1 MVAVRTSET
10 LNSRNADDASSNT
23 SGKARTTTAQ
33 HQPLADAEPPGVQA
47 TTPGDQEGRP
57 SDLRARANELTENDE
72 DPSMQ
77 KGPKRTEFHSVELDA
92 STVVQNRAPMRTIG
106 DAAQTMVQSI
116 ASATKMA
123 KQSLWGPPPLL
134 WQAEEAAEGDEMLVR
149 KLEEQLNA
157 VKQRLSLAG
166 STTSG
171 GSAEGRIPSTQRR
184 ASIGASEDEHAG
196 AEQAI
201 QAQEI
206 STMGR
211 ASSMNSPPP
220 PPDDGEAEWLR
231 EKTQRDIQRELNR
244 VQRERDEQA
253 AHIARMEHEHRL
265 QMELAMQQASAQLR
279 EHILEQKMLTMQAEL
294 RLMQARS
301 DDFHAAR
308 ASAERDE
315 EKRREESEMRRL
327 ERADEWKVKELY
339 SEQLTRCPIDKA
351 ASFLE
356 TWMIGLA
363 AASTGVCPEAAELIN
378 HVISSDGTMFTRMGD
393 PKYAKADM
401 WLARQIIGCVKT
413 DSDSAK
419 VFHLET
425 SANLSLRSSGIRLLQ
440 DLRVRTKAS
449 STLSEHA
456 AEMRFKSTIYFKGA
470 MTLDQVK
477 LGAATFKADFEA
489 RSEQYAKSHYLLMQ
503 ALLDELPPA
512 LQPGQSNVVKEEKI
526 KLERTHEK
534 QKVGKAELPTWD
546 EFLIDIA
553 IMLKDVTG
561 QKTKTAA
568 PKEINNAEK
577 NKGSYKGALT
587 GKGKG
592 GRTNTTP
599 GNTGKGKGKG
609 AGKGADKTLKCN
621 VCNKTDVTT
630 KACGCA
636 PCNKCQLRYCTGAP
650 GATKVTGLGCAQEM
664 SAFPAYNDYVQA
676 GGKLPG
682 FLYEKARKKWHKKWN
697 IPYEASA
704 AEQDTEASSECD
716 GGWTCEEIDAS
727 VCELEH
733 EYGSDEYELSDE
745 DDEEEDLEASM
756 LEDLEMS
763 TVTHDIFAA
772 VTKGHPELLALREQ
786 MTIDETNTPRLNG
799 YVTFLIDGGAN
810 TPIFQSPAILA
821 TAKMTGSKHKSIS
834 TAKGGDSLRL
844 EGEATVTL
852 YVKGSKGQHEKIE
865 VKGHC
870 ASKAR
875 RNIIFEEL
883 FEKMG
888 AANGLRRNACGERT
902 WDITFES
909 GAKWLVLMCNDL
921 LFGFASLTEPL
932 VDDEVNELEETEIN
946 EAEVPAIVWAA
957 RLATGADGIEATQ
970 LAVRNMKMPKLTK
983 LNKHV
988 IDHDQHR
995 QEQIAKRK
1003 PMNAV
1008 RDPVDRSYEQGS
1020 VFIVDTFTFPGRDQV
1035 KQIAGRTGAQP
1046 PTAMFHAW
1054 DDAGSDFGYAR
1065 AVATHN
1071 IDDTIEFLSHV
1082 KVTETNLGHTIK
1094 KIKMDRAP
1102 EVDNEEL
1109 KRRVETE
1116 LGIKLFI
1123 APSGEHAGIHRAEA
1137 HMDPLSRATEAMLQ
1151 RAKGNLPGDLRQYAA
1166 LARKYAVWISDR
1178 RPPKKGAPSRLQK
1191 HCGRIPDFG
1200 DKNGMTP
1207 LVFGCKVVRLKDEN
1221 ERIGWKGVG
1230 NRAITGYFVGIEH
1243 TSYLVYNAV
1252 TRKVTKEPF
1261 VWAIDELELARGGL
1275 AAGAMLHDAEVQC
1288 EIITGAPL
1296 TLMPST
1302 APVKAPPKPPPKQAD
1317 VPVGATVEVYWQGD
1331 KDSKELDGWYKGK
1344 VTSIQ
1349 TLSDGQL
1356 RHTIT
1361 YEGWSGE
1368 YPGHD
1373 LVNGKE
1379 WHRLDIATNG
1389 VRALGDVTN
1398 KDAVKK
1404 TALSDVTNKDA
1415 QTKEQ
1420 PKAPPVTDKDGWTE
1434 VPKRKS
1440 ALKAEAPPTRTTR
1453 HSKLTTVAEVA
1464 LAALEFVTVDSE
1476 MTQSIIEVLMGD
1488 NAPPMQMG
1496 DAPETILARVVDT
1509 PFTGWTESF
1518 ENPKAEASMLEY
1530 TTEKGARVKMYE
1542 IMSTAIEYTTDAG
1555 EKAIIDQPKGYKQVM
1570 MSVDRDKWIEAHR
1583 KAFEAL
1589 KAVRGNQMIRRDE
1602 AEEAGPVFECVTTNV
1617 VKTDPG
1623 TNKLIKLSAR
1633 HSLDGGP
1640 RGKEILRKKG
1650 IVSTTPTSSTT
1661 MDEVVMK
1668 MLLSHA
1674 AANKRFLTKA
1684 DVTQAYT
1691 NATTSRGR
1699 RFLRCPTTC
1708 KEYDED
1714 GTELVLEL
1722 GPPLF
1727 GEPEAGHEWQM
1738 TLETDL
1744 RTFGW
1749 KQCENVG
1756 CLWRF
1761 QTADDDALLGTIVDD
1776 LLISCAKSY
1785 GIANKCI
1792 QYLKGKY
1799 IGVSFEHE
1807 PKSFAGYKITR
1818 SVDGTVINISM
1829 PELIEAKMK
1838 ELCPELVGAKA
1849 RKEFKALHA
1858 GGDKL
1863 QKLADG
1869 MVMEAPRADG
1879 KRTKH
1884 CMLVMSLTGCIR
1896 YFLRASAGELNVI
1909 AHRLS
1914 SIMARAPP
1922 EAVTVAQAAMIM
1934 AYEQRER
1941 GITYSAHDHHPKSE
1955 ESKTSSL
1962 EVSFATGV
1970 PREPGIH
1977 AVADCSWG
1985 DRNLYGCIIMMNY
1998 GAIVCETKKMGPV
2011 NSSAE
2016 GEGITTSKCAEL
2028 VIPVQEAARA
2038 MGIALEGPTI
2048 IRSDNAANVR
2058 VANDP
2063 NAAIRLKHALR
2074 RFATLQG
2081 RVAAGE
2087 VKNKIV
2093 HVPDKFNAADFLTK
2107 WVSAKK
2113 VKESVAYTS
2122 NEVAKPKGPSSTE
2135 TNAFEVEMTAVT
2147 NLFGLEVSALELFE
2161 PETTHAD
2168 PKYFAARLFTTDE
2181 VDVDPAPFTQRRN
2194 ERDEIPL
2201 MSNVF
2206 MPSGIYS
2213 VYRSEPAA
2221 EIPVDFAAF
2230 ARDRDALAQRL
2241 AESTND
2247 PFCRFANGTIHLYLG
2262 RPKIDAPEDDAVEPR
2277 DEVSTGMHVRAAIA
2291 AIEVRDA
2298 ANTAST
2304 SNRPKRPAAKDTDA
2318 PGWGGY
2324 EAMTEKD
2331 EKDVAADL
2339 AEARREL
2346 IESRKRF
2353 KRMYVDTGWGH
2364 EEVERDDGA
2373 GDIADAYMYY
2383 DEMVAER
2390 KARKDYDEMVAERKA
2405 QGREVEG
2412 RYRQH
2417 FQSNHEGLVPS
2428 DDECERYDPED
2439 HDEQCDEY
2447 GDQSGDPEITFN
2459 ACKEDG

>member
-1 MVAVRTSET
+1 
-10 LNSRNADDASSNT
+10 
-23 SGKARTTTAQ
+23 
-33 HQPLADAEPPGVQA
+33 
-47 TTPGDQEGRP
+47 
-57 SDLRARANELTENDE
+57 
-72 DPSMQ
+72 MQ

-211 ASSMNSPPP
+211 TSSMNSPPP
-220 PPDDGEAEWLR
+220 PPDDDEAEWLR
-231 EKTQRDIQRELNR
+231 EKTQRDIQRELHR

-253 AHIARMEHEHRL
+253 AHITRMEHEHRM
-265 QMELAMQQASAQLR
+265 QMELALQQASAQMR
-279 EHILEQKMLTMQAEL
+279 EHILEQKMLAMQAEL
-294 RLMQARS
+294 RFMQERNVDA
-301 DDFHAAR
+301 HAAR

-315 EKRREESEMRRL
+315 VRRREEAEMRRL

-378 HVISSDGTMFTRMGD
+378 HVISSDGTMFARMSD

-440 DLRVRTKAS
+440 DLRVRTRAS

-553 IMLKDVTG
+553 IMLKEVTG

-568 PKEINNAEK
+568 SKEINNAEK

-609 AGKGADKTLKCN
+609 AGKGTDKTLKCN

-664 SAFPAYNDYVQA
+664 TVFPAYNDYVQA

-733 EYGSDEYELSDE
+733 EYGSDEYEMSDE
-745 DDEEEDLEASM
+745 DDGAEDLEASM
-756 LEDLEMS
+756 IEDLETS
-763 TVTHDIFAA
+763 TVTHDIYAA

-810 TPIFQSPAILA
+810 TPIFQAPAILA

-983 LNKHV
+983 INKHV

-1065 AVATHN
+1065 AVATHT

-1082 KVTETNLGHTIK
+1082 KVSETNLGHTIK

-1275 AAGAMLHDAEVQC
+1275 AAGALLHDSEVQC
-1288 EIITGAPL
+1288 EIITGTPL
-1296 TLMPST
+1296 TLMPSL
-1302 APVKAPPKPPPKQAD
+1302 APVKTTPKPLPKQAD
-1317 VPVGATVEVYWQGD
+1317 LPVGALVEVYWKGD

-1349 TLSDGQL
+1349 TLGDGQL

-1373 LVNGKE
+1373 LVNGKD
-1379 WHRLDIATNG
+1379 WHRLDIATNA
-1389 VRALGDVTN
+1389 VPSTS
-1398 KDAVKK
+1398 AVKK
-1404 TALSDVTNKDA
+1404 TALGDVTNKDA

-1488 NAPPMQMG
+1488 YAPPMQTG
-1496 DAPETILARVVDT
+1496 DAPETILARVADV
-1509 PFTGWTESF
+1509 PFTGWNKSIER
-1518 ENPKAEASMLEY
+1518 PKAEASMLEY
-1530 TTEKGARVKMYE
+1530 NTEEGNRVQMYE

-1555 EKAIIDQPKGYKQVM
+1555 EKATIDQPKGYRQVM
-1570 MSVDRDKWIEAHR
+1570 KSVDRDKWIEAHR

-1640 RGKEILRKKG
+1640 RGKEVLRKKG

-1699 RFLRCPTTC
+1699 RFLRCPATC
-1708 KEYDED
+1708 QEYDED

-1727 GEPEAGHEWQM
+1727 GEPEAGYEWQM
-1738 TLETDL
+1738 TLDKDL

-1761 QTADDDALLGTIVDD
+1761 QTADDDALMGTIVDD
-1776 LLISCAKSY
+1776 LLISCGKSY
-1785 GIANKCI
+1785 GIANRII

-1838 ELCPELVGAKA
+1838 ELCPELMSAKA

-1884 CMLVMSLTGCIR
+1884 CMLVMVLTGCIR

-1941 GITYSAHDHHPKSE
+1941 GITYSAHDHHPKIE
-1955 ESKTSSL
+1955 ESKTNCL

-2011 NSSAE
+2011 NSSTE

-2038 MGIALEGPTI
+2038 MGVVLEGPTI

-2074 RFATLQG
+2074 RYATLQG
-2081 RVAAGE
+2081 HVAAGE
-2087 VKNKIV
+2087 VKIV
-2093 HVPDKFNAADFLTK
+2093 HVSDKFNAADFLTK

-2113 VKESVAYTS
+2113 LKESVAYTS
-2122 NEVAKPKGPSSTE
+2122 NEVAKPKGPITTE
-2135 TNAFEVEMTAVT
+2135 MNAFELETTAVT
-2147 NLFGLEVSALELFE
+2147 NLFGLEVSALELTE
-2161 PETTHAD
+2161 PQTMHAD
-2168 PKYFAARLFTTDE
+2168 PKYFAHRLF
-2181 VDVDPAPFTQRRN
+2181 VDRN
-2194 ERDEIPL
+2194 EMYADLEHFGTRMYAAVADGEGDTESIAPYKGGLFKGDSPPSIHMDDDDRTFNAGRAFRLNYLFDE
-2201 MSNVF
+2201 
-2206 MPSGIYS
+2206 YS
-2213 VYRSEPAA
+2213 KPFNDAT
-2221 EIPVDFAAF
+2221 PFDFEEF
-2230 ARDRDALAQRL
+2230 VQESQELAQVICDNEQTGVFTWCADGYVR
-2241 AESTND
+2241 
-2247 PFCRFANGTIHLYLG
+2247 IYLG
-2262 RPKIDAPEDDAVEPR
+2262 NELNMDTDDMCAHELERAHVLQDMTVGRDDLTLLEIMDANIKDAIV
-2277 DEVSTGMHVRAAIA
+2277 
-2291 AIEVRDA
+2291 AIEI
-2298 ANTAST
+2298 
-2304 SNRPKRPAAKDTDA
+2304 K
-2318 PGWGGY
+2318 
-2324 EAMTEKD
+2324 
-2331 EKDVAADL
+2331 
-2339 AEARREL
+2339 EARRTAGLVTEYTTTKY
-2346 IESRKRF
+2346 RKVKILKLKHVNLNVNRPF
-2353 KRMYVDTGWGH
+2353 TSDEKKAIIAGLDPKNDPY
-2364 EEVERDDGA
+2364 DDLRYEA
-2373 GDIADAYMYY
+2373 KEYENARSHLAQMAADDSYDDDDDDDQYSEY
-2383 DEMVAER
+2383 DER
-2390 KARKDYDEMVAERKA
+2390 R
-2405 QGREVEG
+2405 
-2412 RYRQH
+2412 
-2417 FQSNHEGLVPS
+2417 NP
-2428 DDECERYDPED
+2428 DECEDDPR
-2439 HDEQCDEY
+2439 QMPEY
-2447 GDQSGDPEITFN
+2447 PGWPCMHSSYY
-2459 ACKEDG
+2459 KRMRDG